1 MAETTVTIKYWIA
14 GEDEYPL
21 YYREGGAQKGAWAE
35 FLQRLEDAGVKAECV
50 KEHDGAALTAADA
63 LDLLRSGEL
72 DMIPGM
78 PAELLGAGDKDIT
91 ASNVI
96 YRNELTAVIRKDSPE
111 VPADSVDS
119 CYWGIEQAYLDLI
132 KGTELD
138 GHTLDFNSRSEMY
151 KALKGDSIYGA
162 LVKRSSEDYAAYVG
176 KHFDY
181 APCPVIAIPYG
192 ECVFMRADGGELNSL
207 INEICEDLAE
217 KYLRLGYGEE
227 SAADGTVYSGTGAGY
242 AGLLSK
248 AYDANSVLTVVSC
261 AGVAGTLIFGIL
273 AAAISSKHRKHKSLE
288 RVKLASFAAD
298 NPAKELYEL
307 DIKKQELYAYDDF
320 AVFGQLPADIPNP
333 VGLKMLS
340 TLLGYD
346 FVGHF
351 ADVTPHC
358 NTIYH
363 NRLIIHVGGKKL
375 YLAEDGHR
383 VGDVLYF
390 AMTNV
395 REA

>member
-14 GEDEYPL
+14 GENEYPL

-35 FLQRLEDAGVKAECV
+35 FLQRLEDAGVKAEYV
-50 KEHDGAALTAADA
+50 KEHDGAVLTAADA
-63 LDLLRSGEL
+63 LDLLRNGEL

-78 PAELLGAGDKDIT
+78 PAELVAEDGTIT
-91 ASNVI
+91 ASPVI

-111 VPADSVDS
+111 VPADSVNS

-132 KGTELD
+132 AGTALD

-151 KALKGDSIYGA
+151 KALKTDGIYGA
-162 LVKRSSEDYAAYVG
+162 LVKRSSIDHEAYVG
-176 KHFDY
+176 GHFDY

-192 ECVFMRADGGELNSL
+192 ECVFMRADGGEINTL
-207 INEICEDLAE
+207 INEICDGLAE
-217 KYLRLGYGEE
+217 KYLKLGYDTE
-227 SAADGTVYSGTGAGY
+227 SGPEGVITAGTGAGY

-248 AYDANSVLTVVSC
+248 AYDTNSLLTVVSC

-273 AAAISSKHRKHKSLE
+273 AAAISSKHRKQKRLE

-320 AVFGQLPADIPNP
+320 AVFGNLPTDIPNP
-333 VGLKMLS
+333 VDLKLLS

-346 FVGHF
+346 FSAHF

-395 REA
+395 REV

>member
-14 GEDEYPL
+14 GENEYPL
-21 YYREGGAQKGAWAE
+21 YYREGGARKGAWAE
-35 FLQRLEDAGVKAECV
+35 FLQRLADAGVKAEYV
-50 KEHDGAALTAADA
+50 KEHDGAALTAAEA

-72 DMIPGM
+72 DIIPGM
-78 PAELLGAGDKDIT
+78 PAELLAGEDGAIA
-91 ASNVI
+91 ASPVI

-119 CYWGIEQAYLDLI
+119 CYWGIEQAYLGLI
-132 KGTELD
+132 EGTALD
-138 GHTLDFNSRSEMY
+138 GHTLDFNNRSEMY
-151 KALKGDSIYGA
+151 AALKNDSIYGA
-162 LVKRSSEDYAAYVG
+162 IVKRSSSDYAAYVG
-176 KHFDY
+176 KHFDHV
-181 APCPVIAIPYG
+181 PCPVISIPYG
-192 ECVFMRADGGELNSL
+192 ECVFMRADGGEINGL
-207 INEICEDLAE
+207 INEICDELAE
-217 KYLRLGYGEE
+217 KYIRLGYGEE
-227 SAADGTVYSGTGAGY
+227 SAADGTVYTGTGDGY
-242 AGLLSK
+242 AGLLAK
-248 AYDANSVLTVVSC
+248 AYDTNSILTVISC
-261 AGVAGTLIFGIL
+261 AGVAGTLILGIL
-273 AAAISSKHRKHKSLE
+273 AAAVSSKHRKQKSLE

-320 AVFGQLPADIPNP
+320 AVFGQVPADIPNP
-333 VGLKMLS
+333 VDLKLLS

-346 FVGHF
+346 FTAHF